1 MQYIMISVFENLIL
15 HFGKRKFRFVVI
27 LPITHKNH
35 FKIYISLYLQ
45 KVMDISLRMN
55 LLISS
60 LSQYPPLSA
69 MMNKAVACAWYHGVT
84 EWRIYMCDIEYNR
97 FRLWKVWRKTKLQHP
112 SFWWSTLIGGWSIK
126 TPHLATLSFM

>member
-27 LPITHKNH
+27 LPITHKKH

-60 LSQYPPLSA
+60 LSQYPHLSA
-69 MMNKAVACAWYHGVT
+69 MMNKASHALG
-84 EWRIYMCDIEYNR
+84 IM
-97 FRLWKVWRKTKLQHP
+97 
-112 SFWWSTLIGGWSIK
+112 G
-126 TPHLATLSFM
+126 

>member
-15 HFGKRKFRFVVI
+15 HLGKRKFRFVVI
-27 LPITHKNH
+27 LPITHKKKH

-60 LSQYPPLSA
+60 LSQYPHLSA

-84 EWRIYMCDIEYNR
+84 E
-97 FRLWKVWRKTKLQHP
+97 
-112 SFWWSTLIGGWSIK
+112 
-126 TPHLATLSFM
+126 